1 MGQSTGMAAR
11 VSNHGKK
18 EYGLGLG
25 PILGM
30 CATQRVAVLL
40 DLITAYCK
48 PAAWLSFT
56 YSEGVQIGALGERK
70 KNSRAGNRTR
80 AAAVRAPNPSH

>member
-1 MGQSTGMAAR
+1 MAAR

-56 YSEGVQIGALGERK
+56 YSEGVQIGALGEREK
-70 KNSRAGNRTR
+70 KLPCRES
-80 AAAVRAPNPSH
+80 NPGRGGESAES